1 MKDIETDLAR
11 SGGELLLGL
20 MENHK
25 KDLSRWIRQGVDNVR
40 VSLGF
45 YLREKALE
53 GNYTEQFL
61 DKLLE
66 EAQRAVKSD
75 QMKQIITNKLEN
87 WEKIGS
93 ADFWKGSFI
102 ALQSLQIP

>member
-11 SGGELLLGL
+11 SGGELLLGF

-25 KDLSRWIRQGVDNVR
+25 KDLSRWIRQGVDNAKG
-40 VSLGF
+40 SLAA
-45 YLREKALE
+45 YLRKKALE
-53 GNYTEQFL
+53 GNYVEQLL

-66 EAQRAVKSD
+66 EAQRAVKSN
-75 QMKQIITNKLEN
+75 QMKQMITNKLEN

-102 ALQSLQIP
+102 ALQSLRIP